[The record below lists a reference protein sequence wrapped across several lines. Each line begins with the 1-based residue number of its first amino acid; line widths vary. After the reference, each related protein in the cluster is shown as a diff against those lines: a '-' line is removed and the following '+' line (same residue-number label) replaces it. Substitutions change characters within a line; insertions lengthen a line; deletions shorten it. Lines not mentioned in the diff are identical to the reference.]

1 MVAWSLGAKHL
12 TLLDNRR
19 PHQRFSFHPTFVD
32 RLPPEVFYEK
42 KQKRDVGRKE
52 EGPRRPP
59 TPLCR
64 FLCTCPM
71 VVTIE
76 INHLIHHHGIVYGQV
91 MLPFSLIKVFFLL
104 TFQDG
109 V

>member
-42 KQKRDVGRKE
+42 SRSEMLAEKRRGRAAH
-52 EGPRRPP
+52 PR
-59 TPLCR
+59 LSAGS
-64 FLCTCPM
+64 FAHAQWL
-71 VVTIE
+71 
-76 INHLIHHHGIVYGQV
+76 
-91 MLPFSLIKVFFLL
+91 
-104 TFQDG
+104 
-109 V
+109 